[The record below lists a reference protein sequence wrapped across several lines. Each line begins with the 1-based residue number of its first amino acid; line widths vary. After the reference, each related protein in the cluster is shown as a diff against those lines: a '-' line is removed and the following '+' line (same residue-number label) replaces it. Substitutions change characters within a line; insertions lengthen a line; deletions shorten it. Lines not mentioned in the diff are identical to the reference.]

1 MGSKKSYVLYLLFAI
16 LLLLVTNG
24 VGGLFYKRFDL
35 TRTKRYTLSEAAER
49 IVEKIDTAVRIDVLL
64 GGRVP
69 PEFRRLRDETRH
81 LLEEFRAVNTN
92 ILFNFIDPLADEEAG
107 NDTVEQLRQLGLAPA
122 AVTNETRG
130 GVSQELVFPW
140 ALASYGKKTVKI
152 PLLKNK
158 LGTTAEA
165 RITNSVQALE
175 YAFTDAFVK
184 LTLNKR
190 KKIAMLKGNGELE
203 DRYVADFITALS
215 GYYDIAPFTLDSV
228 AVNPEQTLNALGA
241 YDLVLVA
248 KPTEAFSDGEKYV
261 LDQYLLNGGKMLWL
275 VDKVRIEMADLYNE
289 NGKAPAVPRL
299 LNLDDLF
306 FKYGIRI
313 APVLVN
319 DLYFTQIVLATGAG
333 NTSEYTPVPWMYSP
347 MVFSANDHPVNTNIE
362 ALRFQFANAIDTL
375 SNAITKT
382 VLLTSSPLSKRV
394 GVPTEISLDMVKQQP
409 DRATYNDGL
418 IPLAVLLEGNFT
430 SVFRNRVKPF
440 SLKQMKDEGVATKVI
455 VISDGD
461 LIKNAIRN
469 GKPLELG
476 YDKWTN
482 NFYGNKEF
490 LLNCV
495 NYLLDDTGVINI
507 RSKKLT
513 LAFLDQE
520 KVSTRRMLWQFIT
533 IGLPLGL
540 LLLFGGLFYIFRKR
554 KYTV

>member
-1 MGSKKSYVLYLLFAI
+1 MLYLVLAI

-24 VGGLFYKRFDL
+24 IAGIFYKRFDL
-35 TRTKRYTLSEAAER
+35 TRTKRYTLSEAAKR
-49 IVEKIDTAVRIDVLL
+49 TVEEIDATIRIDILL

-69 PEFRRLRDETRH
+69 SEFRRLQAETRY

-92 ILFNFIDPLADEEAG
+92 ILFNFVDPLADEEAG
-107 NDTVEQLRQLGLAPA
+107 NETVEQLRQLGLTPA
-122 AVTNETRG
+122 AVTNEARG
-130 GVSQELVFPW
+130 RLSQELVFPW
-140 ALASYGKKTVKI
+140 ALASYGKKTVRI

-158 LGTTAEA
+158 LGATAEA

-203 DRYVADFITALS
+203 DRYIADFITALS

-228 AVNPEQTLNALGA
+228 AVNPEQTLNALGT
-241 YDLVLVA
+241 YDLVLIA
-248 KPTEAFSDGEKYV
+248 KPTEAFSGKEKYV

-275 VDKVRIEMADLYNE
+275 IDKVSIEMEDLYNE
-289 NGKAPAVPRL
+289 NGTSPALPRM

-313 APVLVN
+313 ATVLVK
-319 DLYFTQIVLATGAG
+319 DLYFTQIVLASGEG
-333 NTSEYTPVPWMYSP
+333 NNSQYTPVPWVYSP
-347 MVFSANDHPVNTNIE
+347 MVFSANDHPINTNIE

-382 VLLTSSPLSKRV
+382 VLLSSSSLSKRV
-394 GVPTEISLDMVKQQP
+394 RTPTEISLNMIKQQP

-430 SVFRNRVKPF
+430 SVFKNRVKPF
-440 SLKQMKDEGVATKVI
+440 SFKQAKDEGVATKVI

-461 LIKNAIRN
+461 LIK
-469 GKPLELG
+469 
-476 YDKWTN
+476 
-482 NFYGNKEF
+482 
-490 LLNCV
+490 
-495 NYLLDDTGVINI
+495 
-507 RSKKLT
+507 
-513 LAFLDQE
+513 
-520 KVSTRRMLWQFIT
+520 
-533 IGLPLGL
+533 
-540 LLLFGGLFYIFRKR
+540 
-554 KYTV
+554 